1 MSARKV
7 MGYVFAAGSVV
18 TGLVSGYWAS
28 VGELPTSA
36 YLGSLV
42 ALAIGVGV
50 AKLNHDS

>member
-36 YLGSLV
+36 YLGSVV
-42 ALAIGVGV
+42 ALVIGVGV